1 MAFFCSRST
10 AYRAW
15 VSGSAASL
23 LSAVALA
30 LAGRREARSAAAPL
44 NAVSHWYWGP
54 RALARQGVDGKHTL
68 TGYATHHGASVFWAA
83 LFAALLKRRPA
94 LNTPQPLVCASA
106 ATAAVACFVDFQL
119 TPNRL
124 TPRFEHRLSRP
135 ALAAT
140 YLAFAAGLALGALAT
155 SPHRPHHPA
164 ARNGRPPTP
173 LRQASPDE

>member
-1 MAFFCSRST
+1 M
-10 AYRAW
+10 
-15 VSGSAASL
+15 
-23 LSAVALA
+23 SAVALA

-54 RALARQGVDGKHTL
+54 RALWRQGVDGKHTL
-68 TGYATHHGASVFWAA
+68 AGYATHHGASVFWAA
-83 LFAALLKRRPA
+83 LFAALLERRPA
-94 LNTPQPLVCASA
+94 LNTPQPLVYASA

-119 TPNRL
+119 TPKRL
-124 TPRFEHRLSRP
+124 TPGFEHRLSRP